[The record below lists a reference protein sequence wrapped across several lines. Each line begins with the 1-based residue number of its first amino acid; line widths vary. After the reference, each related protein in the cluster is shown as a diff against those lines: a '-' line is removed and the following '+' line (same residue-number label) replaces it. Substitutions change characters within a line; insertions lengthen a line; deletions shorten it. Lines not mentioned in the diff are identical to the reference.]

1 MLKGIIKIIKA
12 IIPRAKGNKNK
23 DILMIIIKSIR
34 IMAII
39 IIIIMMIIIIIIII
53 IVIIIIKT
61 IIIKI
66 IIIIIVTMMI
76 IQWKLPV
83 VDIPNSGHAM
93 NSGQNI

>member
-39 IIIIMMIIIIIIII
+39 IIIIIMMIIIIIIII
-53 IVIIIIKT
+53 IVK
-61 IIIKI
+61 KI
-66 IIIIIVTMMI
+66 H
-76 IQWKLPV
+76 
-83 VDIPNSGHAM
+83 PN
-93 NSGQNI
+93 

>member
-34 IMAII
+34 IIA
-39 IIIIMMIIIIIIII
+39 III
-53 IVIIIIKT
+53 IVIIIIIIIIKT
-61 IIIKI
+61 TTIKI
-66 IIIIIVTMMI
+66 IIIITMMK

>member
-34 IMAII
+34 IIA
-39 IIIIMMIIIIIIII
+39 IIIIIIII
-53 IVIIIIKT
+53 IIIKT
-61 IIIKI
+61 TIIKI
-66 IIIIIVTMMI
+66 IIIITMMK